1 MFLHLTSP
9 ETVQGAKLASGALV
23 TSGAGLLAKGFSSNR
38 KTVEEE
44 KEMEKERQMKREK
57 MSMQDMDKGVRAVT
71 VEESGNCR
79 KGTEPH
85 IYIYIYIY
93 TRGRHLDPMG

>member
-1 MFLHLTSP
+1 M
-9 ETVQGAKLASGALV
+9 

-38 KTVEEE
+38 KIVEEN
-44 KEMEKERQMKREK
+44 EMEKERQRKKEKEK

-71 VEESGNCR
+71 VEELGNCS

-85 IYIYIYIY
+85 IYIYIYIPEEG
-93 TRGRHLDPMG
+93 TSISWVEWPGRNIDGSTL